1 LARRSSGAAL
11 PALFMDPTDFV
22 NPFALMRRL
31 RDEVDRV
38 FSQGNGTRDI
48 GDLIWVPP
56 IEVESHDGSFI
67 VSAEL
72 PGVPDENIQVEITDD
87 ALIIRGE
94 RQIERE
100 ENNRGVRR
108 TELRYGQFYRAIPLP
123 DGADPDKAKAELNNG
138 VLRVTVPVS
147 ETKSGKRQIP
157 VQASSGQQSGKEQGK
172 SETSSGTKAA

>member
-1 LARRSSGAAL
+1 
-11 PALFMDPTDFV
+11 MDPTEFV

-48 GDLIWVPP
+48 GDVIWVPP
-56 IEVESHDGSFI
+56 IEVESHDGNLI

-72 PGVPDENIQVEITDD
+72 PGVPDEDIQVEITNE
-87 ALIIRGE
+87 ALVIRGE

-100 ENNRGVRR
+100 ENDRGVRR

-123 DGADPDKAKAELNNG
+123 DGADVEKAKAELNNG
-138 VLRVTVPVS
+138 VLRVTIPVS
-147 ETKSGKRQIP
+147 EAKSGKRQIP
-157 VQASSGQQSGKEQGK
+157 VQASSGQQSSGQQSGKEQGK
-172 SETSSGTKAA
+172 SQTSSGTKAA